1 LKGIIMALPNGAG
14 GYQLGDGNLNEP
26 VLGYLPTPL
35 SETGVTTVTLTAAEV
50 TGGILVANPGT
61 TGTTYTMPIVV
72 TASGVTGV
80 NDLVS
85 SAKVGSTFNW
95 TVINIGTTT
104 GDITL
109 AAGTG
114 TGWTIVGALV
124 IDNETSASFVARK
137 TSDTTWTLYRTA

>member
-1 LKGIIMALPNGAG
+1 MALPNGAG
-14 GYQLGDGNLNEP
+14 GYQVGDGNLNEP
-26 VLGYLPTPL
+26 VIGYLPAPTT
-35 SETGVTTVTLTAAEV
+35 ETGVTAVTLTAAEV
-50 TGGILVANPGT
+50 TGGILIANPGT

-72 TASGVTGV
+72 TSGSTTGV

-85 SAKVGSTFNW
+85 SAKVGSTFEW
-95 TVINIGTTT
+95 VVVNIGTTT

-114 TGWTIVGALV
+114 TGWTVVGALV
-124 IDNETSASFVARK
+124 INDGTSASFIARK

>member
-26 VLGYLPTPL
+26 VLGYLAAPTT
-35 SETGVTTVTLTAAEV
+35 ETGVTAVTLTAAEV
-50 TGGILVANPGT
+50 TGGILIANPGT
-61 TGTTYTMPIVV
+61 TGTTYTMPLVV
-72 TASGVTGV
+72 TSGATTGV
-80 NDLVS
+80 NDLVP

-95 TVINIGTTT
+95 VIVNIGTTT
-104 GDITL
+104 GDITM

-114 TGWTIVGALV
+114 TGWTIVGSLT

>member
-1 LKGIIMALPNGAG
+1 MALPNGAG

-26 VLGYLPTPL
+26 ALGYLADPL

-72 TASGVTGV
+72 TSGGTTGV

>member
-1 LKGIIMALPNGAG
+1 MAIPNGAG
-14 GYQLGDGNLNEP
+14 GYQVGDGNLNEP
-26 VLGYLPTPL
+26 IISYLPAPTT
-35 SETGVTTVTLTAAEV
+35 ETGTTAVTLTAAEV
-50 TGGILVANPGT
+50 TGGILIANPGT

-72 TASGVTGV
+72 TSGATTGV

-85 SAKVGSTFNW
+85 S
-95 TVINIGTTT
+95 TTT
-104 GDITL
+104 GDIML

>member
-1 LKGIIMALPNGAG
+1 MALPNGAG
-14 GYQLGDGNLNEP
+14 GYQLGDGNLNE
-26 VLGYLPTPL
+26 VVISYLPAPL
-35 SETGVTTVTLTAAEV
+35 TETGTSAVTLTAAEV
-50 TGGILVANPGT
+50 TGGILIANPGT

-72 TASGVTGV
+72 TSGATTGV

-95 TVINIGTTT
+95 VVINIGTTT
-104 GDITL
+104 GDITM

-114 TGWTIVGALV
+114 TGWTIVGSLT

>member
-1 LKGIIMALPNGAG
+1 MALPNGAG
-14 GYQLGDGNLNEP
+14 GYQVGDGNLNEP
-26 VLGYLPTPL
+26 IISYVAAPL
-35 SETGVTTVTLTAAEV
+35 TETGTSAVTLTAAEV
-50 TGGILVANPGT
+50 TGGILIANPGT

-72 TASGVTGV
+72 TSGATTGV

-95 TVINIGTTT
+95 VIINIGTTT

-109 AAGTG
+109 AAGTN
-114 TGWTIVGALV
+114 TGWTIVGSLA

>member
-1 LKGIIMALPNGAG
+1 MALPNGAG

-26 VLGYLPTPL
+26 VLGYLAAPL

-72 TASGVTGV
+72 TSGGTTGV

>member
-1 LKGIIMALPNGAG
+1 MALPNGAG
-14 GYQLGDGNLNEP
+14 GYQLGDGNLNE
-26 VLGYLPTPL
+26 VVIGYLPAPTT
-35 SETGVTTVTLTAAEV
+35 ETGTTAVTLTAAEV
-50 TGGILVANPGT
+50 TGGILIANPGT

-72 TASGVTGV
+72 TSGATVGV

-104 GDITL
+104 GDITM

-114 TGWTIVGALV
+114 TGWTIVGSLT

>member
-1 LKGIIMALPNGAG
+1 MALPNGAG
-14 GYQLGDGNLNEP
+14 GYQLGDGNLNE
-26 VLGYLPTPL
+26 VVIGYLPAPQT
-35 SETGVTTVTLTAAEV
+35 ETGTSAVTLTAAEV
-50 TGGILVANPGT
+50 TGGILIANPGT

-72 TASGVTGV
+72 TSGATTGV

-114 TGWTIVGALV
+114 TGWTIVGSLT
-124 IDNETSASFVARK
+124 INDGTSASFVARK

>member
-1 LKGIIMALPNGAG
+1 MALPNGAG

-26 VLGYLPTPL
+26 VLGYLPAPL
-35 SETGVTTVTLTAAEV
+35 TEAGVTAVTLTAAEV
-50 TGGILVANPGT
+50 TSGILIANPGT

-72 TASGVTGV
+72 TSGGTTGV
-80 NDLVS
+80 NDLVP

-95 TVINIGTTT
+95 VIVNIGTTT
-104 GDITL
+104 GDITM

-114 TGWTIVGALV
+114 TGWTIVGSLT

>member
-1 LKGIIMALPNGAG
+1 MALPNGAG
-14 GYQLGDGNLNEP
+14 GYQVGDGNLNEP
-26 VLGYLPTPL
+26 VIGYLPVPS
-35 SETGVTTVTLTAAEV
+35 SEIGVTAVTLTAAEV

-61 TGTTYTMPIVV
+61 TGTTYTMPLVV
-72 TASGVTGV
+72 TSGATTGV

-95 TVINIGTTT
+95 VVINIGTST
-104 GDITL
+104 GDITM

-114 TGWTIVGALV
+114 TGWTIVGSLT
-124 IDNETSASFVARK
+124 ISDGTSASFIARK